1 MAKLATFI
9 VAAVLGAALGVIGI
23 IATVGAVSPSA
34 DHVAD
39 QVDQRPGRDGLRHPL
54 IRSGRGAAG
63 SGRNCPRPVR
73 RRRRPTPAR

>member
-23 IATVGAVSPSA
+23 VATVGAVSPSA

-39 QVDQRPGRDGLRHPL
+39 QVTSD
-54 IRSGRGAAG
+54 
-63 SGRNCPRPVR
+63 
-73 RRRRPTPAR
+73 PAETVYGTR